1 MKSYIFTTQKKHRW
15 LCTML
20 LLFLGTLSVI
30 ANSGDWYYYRTTA
43 YAYPTGGGKV
53 YWSTEATTTPNYQ
66 TSPYAA
72 NGSQYNI
79 GQGTLT
85 FFFYAQA
92 NDNYIFSHWVQ
103 GQSTNGS
110 GTSVSET
117 PSFNVERS
125 FYSTDNSNDNT
136 RTQIR
141 YTAIF
146 VKQTGLIK
154 ARSADESKGS
164 VTNSNPQNT
173 EGQQVTLTANPDV
186 SNGVMFLGWKKAP
199 EGGTPQDG
207 PNDGY
212 LSKNRV
218 LTLTANSE
226 TKGTYWAYFSDAA
239 DKVYIRL
246 KNKKTGRFLSIYGNS
261 KATAHKRS
269 FDNNEAQDGYIFTNS
284 LKMLSA
290 DDAQGNPSTV
300 FLRSGHPGSTGVTIG
315 ATISAHGV
323 NYPDLLNN
331 NPNNT
336 GDDQVLTMEKRGDY
350 YRIYTPFRYDDN
362 GTQITISSY
371 LCDEERSDN
380 AAVMKTEITDSDEA
394 NWLIYT
400 LDERTTEGAFG
411 ANAKAKY
418 TKDGMYYTTMYT
430 DFPYKLLDG
439 VNAYYLYIKEELT
452 HITDVVVFTPIKHG
466 IVPANTAVILEC
478 PEVQKEGSS
487 TTVVNRLLPLVND
500 NSLVIDDE
508 DKVNGGANFLKGYIY
523 VEGRDT
529 KVSNDKKLMYILGWH
544 ERLGFYHSSGA
555 NMTPNKAYLLAPDAS
570 EEETANFAN
579 TYTFS
584 FGMPKEDDK
593 PTKIVLSKQIVDDE
607 DAPVFD
613 LNGRK
618 VAEGKDAEK
627 LLREGIYVKKGK
639 KFVVK

>member
-1 MKSYIFTTQKKHRW
+1 MENRFFTTQKKHRW

-20 LLFLGTLSVI
+20 LLFMSILS
-30 ANSGDWYYYRTTA
+30 ATAGCDWYYYKTTV
-43 YAYPTGGGKV
+43 YAYPTTGTGGGKV
-53 YWSTEATTTPNYQ
+53 YVDTKSTNDFTYQ
-66 TSPYAA
+66 NSGYSIE
-72 NGSQYNI
+72 GRQYNYGEGI
-79 GQGTLT
+79 ST
-85 FFFYAQA
+85 FYFYAKA
-92 NDNYIFSHWVQ
+92 NDNYLFSHWVK
-103 GQSTNGS
+103 GKSTTNGS
-110 GTSVSET
+110 GTSVS
-117 PSFNVERS
+117 
-125 FYSTDNSNDNT
+125 TDNPYSNEETYSGSSRN
-136 RTQIR
+136 RTQIS

-146 VKQTGLIK
+146 VQQTGLIK

-164 VTNSNPQNT
+164 VTNSKPQNT

-212 LSKNRV
+212 LSKDRV
-218 LTLTANSE
+218 LTLTANNE

-239 DKVYIRL
+239 DKVYVRM
-246 KNKKTGRFLSIYGNS
+246 KNRKTGKFLSIYG
-261 KATAHKRS
+261 TA
-269 FDNNEAQDGYIFTNS
+269 EALPHTRTIGGDTHQDGYVFKNS
-284 LKMLSA
+284 LKMLSP

-300 FLRSGHPGSTGVTIG
+300 FLRAGHPGSTGVTIG

-336 GDDQVLTMEKRGDY
+336 GDDKVLTMEKRGDY
-350 YRIYTPFRYDDN
+350 YRIYTSFKYSNDGN
-362 GTQITISSY
+362 NTTVSSY
-371 LCDEERSDN
+371 LCDEGTGDYPI
-380 AAVMKTEITDSDEA
+380 MKTQATGEEA
-394 NWLIYT
+394 DWLIYT
-400 LDERTTEGAFG
+400 LDEGTTEGAFG

-466 IVPANTAVILEC
+466 IVPAYTAVILEC
-478 PEVQKEGSS
+478 PEIQKEGSS

-508 DKVNGGANFLKGYIY
+508 DKVNEGANFLKGYIY

-584 FGMPKEDDK
+584 FGMPKEDDT